1 MRQGVPMGQLNP
13 FDAGVIAVLRTNG
26 VLCDDDARKLY
37 APNGAITIPC
47 SDGDQIVDVIRHQE
61 KLALD
66 GGWPVRPHL
75 PALHGGSMLMAEA
88 CPLYREYFVDRL
100 LLQHIREA
108 SSPELKGIGTVILY
122 VHAPCGAARL
132 ANLNLVQQIC
142 YLIRAKERVK
152 EQNSDLNVVCFVH
165 IHHEDG
171 RRRTYFISRENW
183 LAFWNEQ
190 GRELWGRFFE
200 RDPFPQNK
208 QRRFAKTMFI
218 EFSPQ
223 GTPTE
228 S

>member
-1 MRQGVPMGQLNP
+1 MGKLTE
-13 FDAGVIAVLRTNG
+13 FDRNVISMLRTCG

-37 APNGAITIPC
+37 APDGAITIPC

-75 PALHGGSMLMAEA
+75 PALHGGSMLMAEN
-88 CPLYREYFVDRL
+88 CPLYREYSVDRL

-132 ANLNLVQQIC
+132 AGLNLVQQIC

-152 EQNSDLNVVCFVH
+152 EQNSEHNVVCFVH
-165 IHHEDG
+165 VHHEDD
-171 RRRTYFISRENW
+171 RRRTYFISRDIW
-183 LAFWNEQ
+183 LKFWNEQ
-190 GRELWGRFFE
+190 GRALWGSFFE
-200 RDPFPQNK
+200 KDPFPSAHKRDKKFGQ
-208 QRRFAKTMFI
+208 TMFLAQ
-218 EFSPQ
+218 SD
-223 GTPTE
+223 TPTSVE